1 MLGFNGGL
9 LGVRRVPTGDAASG
23 LWFQNEQSVAKRAG
37 IWPITLPPNPI
48 PALSPI
54 LWYDFADEAT
64 VTTSGT
70 ELTQI
75 TDKGSRNWT
84 LTKSTTGPQYVTGIN
99 SKKCVDWGSST
110 HSNYIRNTGT
120 TSTNV
125 AEIYFILDAAFGST
139 FSDYNGLVSGTS
151 SGASTL
157 AGNSASAGLWGGS
170 SWGNAFVNGSA
181 TDTFT
186 SVLPTINSASLLR
199 VKKSDNTAVTLTNGF
214 QIGMER
220 TNTDRGWFGLI
231 GEVVC
236 FSSVLG
242 STDRD
247 AVQAHLAAKWNITL
261 V

>member
-9 LGVRRVPTGDAASG
+9 MGARRTPTTSVATG
-23 LWFQNEQSVAKRAG
+23 LWFQNEQSVAKRAA
-37 IWPITLPPNPI
+37 IWPTTLPSNPI

-84 LTKSTTGPQYVTGIN
+84 LTKTTTGPQYVTGIN
-99 SKKCVDWGSST
+99 SKKCADWGSST
-110 HSNYIRNTGT
+110 HSNRLRNTSS
-120 TSTNV
+120 TSTDV
-125 AEIYFILDAAFGST
+125 AEMYIVLDAAFDST
-139 FSDYNGLVSGTS
+139 FPDYNGLAGGTADPVNLTGS
-151 SGASTL
+151 PSAAAF
-157 AGNSASAGLWGGS
+157 AGFS
-170 SWGNAFVNGSA
+170 SWSRAFVNGS
-181 TDTFT
+181 TTNTFN
-186 SVLPTINSASLLR
+186 SVLPAINSASLLR
-199 VKKSDNTAVTLTNGF
+199 IKKADDTAVELTTGF
-214 QIGMER
+214 QIGMDR
-220 TNTDRGWFGLI
+220 NNADRGWFGLI

-247 AVQAHLAAKWNITL
+247 AVQSFLAAKWSITL